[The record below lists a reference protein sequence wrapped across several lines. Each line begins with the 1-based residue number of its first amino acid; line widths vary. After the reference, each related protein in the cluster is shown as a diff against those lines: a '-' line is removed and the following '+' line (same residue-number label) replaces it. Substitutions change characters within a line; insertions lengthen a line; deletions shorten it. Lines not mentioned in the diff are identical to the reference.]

1 MIFKGGKIMKKTNCR
16 CTDCGSI
23 RYNAIHMDICPIC
36 GNRDI
41 ERIVPAF
48 TNKQEALNF
57 FCDAF
62 KITTASHYGMRIR
75 QALDIIMGP
84 EC

>member
-1 MIFKGGKIMKKTNCR
+1 MEKTNCR
-16 CTDCGSI
+16 CTECGFI
-23 RYNAIHMDICPIC
+23 RYNTTTMDVCPSC

-41 ERIVPAF
+41 EEMIPSF
-48 TNKQEALNF
+48 TNKKEAHEL
-57 FCDAF
+57 FCAAL
-62 KITTASHYGMRIR
+62 KITTASHDGMRIR